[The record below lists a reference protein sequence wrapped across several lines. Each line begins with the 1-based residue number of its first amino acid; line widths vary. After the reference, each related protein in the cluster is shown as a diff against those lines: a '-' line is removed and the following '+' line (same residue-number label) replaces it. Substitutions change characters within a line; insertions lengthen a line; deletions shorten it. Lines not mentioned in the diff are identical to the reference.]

1 MRIVLPGEPHAA
13 EDLDRIASCIDR
25 AVDRQRS
32 RSLSAQHGLELACLI
47 GDVIDG
53 LCCIPHQG
61 RHLLDAKQ
69 QVREPVLHGL
79 ELTDGAAELDS

>member
-1 MRIVLPGEPHAA
+1 MCIVLPGESHPA
-13 EDLDRIASCIDR
+13 ENLDRIASSIDCT
-25 AVDRQRS
+25 VDRQRS
-32 RSLSAQHGLELACLI
+32 SRLSAQHGLELACLI